1 MDMNRQLEVT
11 LMKKDEYYSIGVF
24 SEMTGTS
31 IRTLHYYDEIG
42 LLKPEKETGTGR
54 RLYTDRDA
62 KDLQKIICFK
72 FLGYSLEQIRAFMK
86 DACFD
91 AGLIEALQEQ
101 KRVLEERK
109 EHIETGLKAIDR
121 TIGLLEEEEE
131 IDSSV
136 FMSLLNSIQ
145 TEKEQREWLEQ
156 QVSKSFAD
164 DVFGKSE
171 EEMAKLDQEYV
182 RLSKEAKRL
191 MGKPV
196 DDLEVQ
202 DMADRYM
209 KTSLEFVG
217 EGVLSALGQME
228 TIESRQLAE
237 KFPSPFTK
245 EEEEWLQ
252 RVFEYYMIHNDF
264 CPESGG

>member
-1 MDMNRQLEVT
+1 
-11 LMKKDEYYSIGVF
+11 MKKDEYYSIGVF

-42 LLKPEKETGTGR
+42 LLKPEKQPGTGR
-54 RLYTDRDA
+54 RFYTDRDA
-62 KDLQKIICFK
+62 KDLQKITCFK

-101 KRVLEERK
+101 KRVLEEKK

-121 TIGLLEEEEE
+121 TIGLLEDEGE

-145 TEKEQREWLEQ
+145 TEKEQRTWLEQ

-196 DDLEVQ
+196 DDPEVQ
-202 DMADRYM
+202 EMADRY
-209 KTSLEFVG
+209 TSLEFVG

-228 TIESRQLAE
+228 TIESQQLAE
-237 KFPSPFTK
+237 KLSSPFTN
-245 EEEEWLQ
+245 EEEAWLQ
-252 RVFEYYMIHNDF
+252 QVFEYYMIHNDF
-264 CPESGG
+264 CPENGR

>member
-1 MDMNRQLEVT
+1 MDLGRGR
-11 LMKKDEYYSIGVF
+11 SIGCHPF
-24 SEMTGTS
+24 TT
-31 IRTLHYYDEIG
+31 II
-42 LLKPEKETGTGR
+42 PGR

-145 TEKEQREWLEQ
+145 IVIPFSFPFCGWASQGLYSS
-156 QVSKSFAD
+156 SKN
-164 DVFGKSE
+164 GKCIH
-171 EEMAKLDQEYV
+171 
-182 RLSKEAKRL
+182 R
-191 MGKPV
+191 
-196 DDLEVQ
+196 
-202 DMADRYM
+202 
-209 KTSLEFVG
+209 
-217 EGVLSALGQME
+217 
-228 TIESRQLAE
+228 
-237 KFPSPFTK
+237 SP
-245 EEEEWLQ
+245 
-252 RVFEYYMIHNDF
+252 
-264 CPESGG
+264 